1 METARDAIDNN
12 PCVANCR
19 LRKRR
24 ISRIHISPVGHIESC
39 VRLNNAPVST
49 RSVDR
54 FPLPD
59 DDHRVNSD
67 TLYQDLERIA
77 GIVPTNRGAAR
88 PRLPSGMHDMR
99 FCETVD
105 TSTSGRHRK

>member
-59 DDHRVNSD
+59 DAIGSTAILFIKIWNE
-67 TLYQDLERIA
+67 LQELCQRIA
-77 GIVPTNRGAAR
+77 AQRVRGCPA
-88 PRLPSGMHDMR
+88 GCM
-99 FCETVD
+99 T
-105 TSTSGRHRK
+105 